1 MSLKDNARNFLQK
14 GKETVARATDTTL
27 NAAKTAAAD
36 TAAAAKNAMDIAK
49 AQIGNAVE
57 KLDAQN
63 RQRNQLQKIDHLLKD
78 ASKQFDKW
86 NQLYV
91 SDYVSETTNMFLS
104 EIQQMAQLDKEGNL
118 TELRNYAQ
126 ELSGKYKEYES
137 KCDTDERAK
146 QVLEK
151 AEIKKR
157 VNMIYQTS
165 VSLMDCIDS
174 IETEKQVS
182 TDSQDTDTPEINNEQ
197 ELS

>member
-14 GKETVARATDTTL
+14 GKETVVRAADTTL
-27 NAAKTAAAD
+27 NAAKNAAAD
-36 TAAAAKNAMDIAK
+36 TAAAAKNATVIAK
-49 AQIGNAVE
+49 AQVGNAKE

-63 RQRNQLQKIDHLLKD
+63 WQRHQRQKIDRLLKD
-78 ASKQFDKW
+78 ASKQFGKW
-86 NQLYV
+86 NQLYI
-91 SDYVSETTNMFLS
+91 SDYVSETTNTLLS

-126 ELSGKYKEYES
+126 GLSEKFKEYDS

-174 IETEKQVS
+174 IETEDPQEDNAPES
-182 TDSQDTDTPEINNEQ
+182 TNEQ

>member
-1 MSLKDNARNFLQK
+1 MCIVFNFLQK